1 MTVMQ
6 LALFL
11 PAALLVAAS
20 PGANNLLSFVHGV
33 RAGFAKTAV
42 SLSGR
47 FLAFA
52 LMILVVAVGLG
63 EVLEAS
69 ELAFSVIKWLG
80 IAYLVFLGV
89 GLFRAKTLDLDMGS
103 VAGTALLLTKRE
115 FTVALMNPKAALLFT
130 AFLPQFVTATGSF
143 AEQLLLLGALY
154 IGIEFLAAC
163 GYAYVGVQIRRFEMT
178 PRRAVTV
185 NRTTGGIMLGAAAM
199 LATMNRA

>member
-1 MTVMQ
+1 MTTLQ
-6 LALFL
+6 LTLFL
-11 PAALLVAAS
+11 PAAFLVAAS
-20 PGANNLLSFVHGV
+20 PGANNLLSFVHGIK
-33 RAGFAKTAV
+33 AGFAKTAV

-52 LMILVVAVGLG
+52 LMILLVAVGLS
-63 EVLEAS
+63 EVLETS

-80 IAYLVFLGV
+80 VTYLVFLGV
-89 GLFRAKTLDLDMGS
+89 GLFRAKTLDLDVGN
-103 VAGTALLLTKRE
+103 VAGTALWLAKRE

-130 AFLPQFVTATGSF
+130 AFLPQFVTTTGPF
-143 AEQLLLLGALY
+143 AEQLLLLGAVY

-163 GYAYVGVQIRRFEMT
+163 GYAYLGARLRSFKMT
-178 PRRAVTV
+178 PRRAVTI